1 MELGWI
7 DGLVLV
13 TLLLLA
19 IAIGF
24 LSGRKNR
31 DLEGYLLGGRSL
43 PWWAILG
50 SIVATETSTA
60 TVLSIPGV
68 GLSETGMQW
77 LQITFGFVLGR
88 AIVVAVFLP
97 LYFDGKL
104 MTAYQVL
111 DRRLGHRVKSTASGL
126 FLVTRNLGDGLR
138 LFLAGAVLEAI
149 FGWPLAGCVIAMGI
163 VTITYTFFGGLRSVV
178 WNDCIQF
185 VIYIIG
191 GVAAVFLLIRL
202 IPGGWDE
209 AIRFADE
216 TGRLRL
222 TDWTFS
228 FSNPYNVWAGLIG
241 GAVLTI
247 GTHGTDHMMV
257 QRYLGARSRRD
268 AGRAVFLS
276 SLVVMA
282 QFALFLWIGVLLGC
296 FYSTAP
302 LDPSIKP
309 DQVFAHFIV
318 DHFPKNV
325 GLIGLM
331 LAAILAAAMSTLSS
345 SLSAS
350 VSAFVNDFYVP
361 MRGRRNA
368 AASGR
373 RYRTISISFPQNPLR
388 ASRRSVRVDRSP
400 PNLLRFSRFLT
411 IVFGVLQIGIG
422 IWASTFSESV
432 INNALAIAG
441 FSAGLLLGIFLLGI
455 SWRSIGQNAVLLGT
469 AVGTVVLVLVS
480 FILRDDAGRPWVAWP
495 WMAAIGS
502 VTTFVAGTLAG
513 WCGCFSNAKGD

>member
-13 TLLLLA
+13 ALLTLA

-24 LSGRKNR
+24 WSGRKNR

-68 GLSETGMQW
+68 GFSETGMQW
-77 LQITFGFVLGR
+77 LQITFGFVIGR

-97 LYFDGKL
+97 LYFEGKL

-111 DRRLGHRVKSTASGL
+111 DRRLGHRVKSTASAL
-126 FLVTRNLGDGLR
+126 FLVTRNVGDGLR
-138 LFLAGAVLEAI
+138 LFLAGAVLEAV
-149 FGWPLAGCVIAMGI
+149 FGWPLAGCVIVMGL

-209 AIRFADE
+209 AVRFADQ
-216 TGRLRL
+216 TGRLQFVN
-222 TDWTFS
+222 WSFS
-228 FSNPYNVWAGLIG
+228 FSNPYTIWAGLIG

-247 GTHGTDHMMV
+247 GTHGTDHLMV

-268 AGRAVFLS
+268 AGRAVLFS
-276 SLVVMA
+276 SVVVMA
-282 QFALFLWIGVLLGC
+282 QFALFLWIGVLLAC
-296 FYSTAP
+296 YYSTAP
-302 LDPSIKP
+302 LDAAIKP
-309 DQVFAHFIV
+309 DQVFANFIV

-350 VSAFVNDFYVP
+350 VSALVNDFYIP
-361 MRGRRNA
+361 MRKQQRRG
-368 AASGR
+368 SSTQ
-373 RYRTISISFPQNPLR
+373 RYATVVLRFDRQPQPQ
-388 ASRRSVRVDRSP
+388 SRRMRVDRSP
-400 PNLLRFSRFLT
+400 ANLLRLSRSLT
-411 IVFGVLQIGIG
+411 LVFGVIQIGIG

-441 FSAGLLLGIFLLGI
+441 FSAGLLLGIFALGI
-455 SWRSIGQNAVLLGT
+455 TWHRIGQNAVIVGA
-469 AVGTVVLVLVS
+469 AVGAVVLSLVS
-480 FILRDDAGRPWVAWP
+480 FILKDDAGNALVAWP

-502 VTTFVAGTLAG
+502 VTTFVAGSLAG
-513 WCGCFSNAKGD
+513 AFGSIFDAKGD